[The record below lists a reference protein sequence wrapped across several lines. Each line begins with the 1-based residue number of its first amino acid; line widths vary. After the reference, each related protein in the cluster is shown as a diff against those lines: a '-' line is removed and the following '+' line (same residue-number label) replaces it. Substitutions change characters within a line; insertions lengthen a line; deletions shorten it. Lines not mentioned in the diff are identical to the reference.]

1 MTGSGYFKFHSII
14 RTISSLSHNSN
25 IWKRGIWRSTLHTI
39 TYKSR
44 PNIGKRCN
52 FNIKHVSLTLDT
64 QERTGTLHFRCLDV
78 LNILMSGVPEIW
90 SRQNSKG
97 KFSTFMPLIFS
108 KPRRRGTKPNKT
120 HYHLIN
126 CRLLLPCPF
135 GKQIYQN
142 VKWKILKFFERPLGL
157 CFFKNLFS
165 SSFCK

>member
-1 MTGSGYFKFHSII
+1 MRNLKKHS
-14 RTISSLSHNSN
+14 SYYH
-25 IWKRGIWRSTLHTI
+25 
-39 TYKSR
+39 KSR

-78 LNILMSGVPEIW
+78 LNILISGVPEIW

-120 HYHLIN
+120 HYQLIN
-126 CRLLLPCPF
+126 CRLRLPCPF

-142 VKWKILKFFERPLGL
+142 VKWKILKFFERPLGSDSSRI
-157 CFFKNLFS
+157 CFLAPSISNSRLQTS
-165 SSFCK
+165 